1 MQRTVEI
8 TKIRFPTGREEEI
21 IGKDYAALMM
31 LKKAYLSGA
40 VAVEKRKDF
49 YTCTDA
55 EFCSIAKYKK
65 TIERE
70 VIL

>member
-21 IGKDYAALMM
+21 IGKDYGALNR
-31 LKKAYLSGA
+31 LKKAFEVGA
-40 VAVEKRKDF
+40 VTVEKRKDF

-55 EFCSIAKYKK
+55 EFCSVAKYRK

-70 VIL
+70 EII